1 MARRAPRNME
11 KFKTRIPEKQY
22 HEPTKEEFK
31 KSITIPRRAVL
42 VRVIGYFIC
51 LLFLSWASLYV
62 KFIEN
67 LLAYVFSP
75 VLIGIIFV
83 VIESHINYENEYFKK
98 HRKNKNKKD

>member
-22 HEPTKEEFK
+22 HEPTTEEFK
-31 KSITIPRRAVL
+31 KSTTIPRRAVIVL
-42 VRVIGYFIC
+42 VIVYFIC

>member
-31 KSITIPRRAVL
+31 KSIIIPRRAVI
-42 VRVIGYFIC
+42 VSVIVYLGF
-51 LLFLSWASLYV
+51 LLFLSWASLYC

-67 LLAYVFSP
+67 LLAYMFSP
-75 VLIGIIFV
+75 ILIGFIFV
-83 VIESHINYENEYFKK
+83 IIESHINYENEYFEK
-98 HRKNKNKKD
+98 HRKNKNKTD

>member
-11 KFKTRIPEKQY
+11 KFKKRIPEKQY

-31 KSITIPRRAVL
+31 KSITIPRRAVIVL
-42 VRVIGYFIC
+42 VIVYLG
-51 LLFLSWASLYV
+51 LLTFLSWASLNN

-83 VIESHINYENEYFKK
+83 VIESHINYENEFFEK
-98 HRKNKNKKD
+98 HRKNKKKED

>member
-31 KSITIPRRAVL
+31 KSITIPRRALIVL
-42 VRVIGYFIC
+42 VIVYLGL
-51 LLFLSWASLYV
+51 LLFLSWVSLYC

-83 VIESHINYENEYFKK
+83 VIESHIDYENEYFEK
-98 HRKNKNKKD
+98 HRKNKKKED

>member
-31 KSITIPRRAVL
+31 KSITIPRWAVIVL
-42 VRVIGYFIC
+42 VFVY
-51 LLFLSWASLYV
+51 LVFLSLLSWLSLKN

-98 HRKNKNKKD
+98 HRKNKKKED